1 MNWQKH
7 YDALISR
14 ARGRMLEGY
23 SEKHHVIPRCLGGD
37 DSMANLVRLTPEE
50 HFVAHQL
57 LVKLHPESHALVYAV
72 RMMAVD
78 NVRLV
83 GRAQNKLF
91 GWLKRRLAEVQ
102 SSPEV
107 RLAHSERAKSDPRC
121 FEALKRAQEACIGV
135 PRTDIA
141 KEKMS
146 AAHKTSPAALE
157 ARNVL
162 QESRRGVPRK
172 EETRRRIGVA
182 FAGKK
187 LSQTH
192 KDAIAAAHKG
202 KVKSAEHVAKIAAAL
217 TGKPGTRRGAVTSE
231 ETKQK
236 MREAALRR
244 HYPDGVIPDKVAVDP
259 KFSARA
265 RKAWET
271 KRAKAAQQQES
282 EPWPAT
288 TA

>member
-23 SEKHHVIPRCLGGD
+23 SEKHHVMPRCLGGD
-37 DSMANLVRLTPEE
+37 DSMTNLVRLTPEE

-57 LVKLHPESHALVYAV
+57 LVKLHPESHALVYAA

-78 NVRLV
+78 KVRLV
-83 GRAQNKLF
+83 GRSQNKLA
-91 GWLKRRLAEVQ
+91 GWLRRRIAEVM

-107 RLAHSERAKSDPRC
+107 RLAHSERAKNNP
-121 FEALKRAQEACIGV
+121 EMVAALKRAHAAQVGV
-135 PRTDIA
+135 PRTKHV
-141 KEKMS
+141 KEKLS
-146 AAHKTSPAALE
+146 AFQQTERAAQAREAAHA
-157 ARNVL
+157 
-162 QESRRGVPRK
+162 SRRGAKHTDDAKQRISETQTGRK
-172 EETRRRIGVA
+172 H
-182 FAGKK
+182 
-187 LSQTH
+187 SQAH
-192 KDAIAAAHKG
+192 RDAISAAHKG